1 MRAACTA
8 LALVLAAAGA
18 AATVVTN
25 DAGSMEWSTAAS
37 YTPMMGHKGDVIEFR
52 YNAYHDVH
60 QLWDVYMQKHYRQKF
75 FDSIAKR
82 LARATVNK
90 ALKTGRKAS
99 VAGLNMRETD
109 ARTAT
114 QKLQASIIG
123 ESTQE
128 LEKHSRQEAT
138 MAYEMGVQDLRQPLC
153 ISKYMCDTY
162 VCVCVYIYRQTDRQ
176 TDTHTHTQVCGTSA
190 ASVAMWLPS

>member
-1 MRAACTA
+1 MLPSEDRQSRRRRRAEPVGAGLGQ
-8 LALVLAAAGA
+8 LALGRACWSADHKLVQVLPAAYMFMILAWI
-18 AATVVTN
+18 
-25 DAGSMEWSTAAS
+25 GSL
-37 YTPMMGHKGDVIEFR
+37 

-99 VAGLNMRETD
+99 VAGLDMRETD

-128 LEKHSRQEAT
+128 LEKHTRQEAT
-138 MAYEMGVQDLRQPLC
+138 MAYEMGVQDLRQPIC
-153 ISKYMCDTY
+153 ICKYMCDTY
-162 VCVCVYIYRQTDRQ
+162 VCGRACDIY
-176 TDTHTHTQVCGTSA
+176 
-190 ASVAMWLPS
+190 M